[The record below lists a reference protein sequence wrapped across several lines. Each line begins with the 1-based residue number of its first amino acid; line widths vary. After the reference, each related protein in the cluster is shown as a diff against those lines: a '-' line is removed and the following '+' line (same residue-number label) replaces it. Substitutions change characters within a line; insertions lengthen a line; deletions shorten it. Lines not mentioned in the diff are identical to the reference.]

1 MAACA
6 SGAAV
11 RPSPTAVGPAPADA
25 QLVVTLRQPLAGE
38 VMSRLGAAGSL
49 PKLFAERAD
58 ELGAMTERIVLSVL
72 PEGRG
77 AVLALVP
84 RETYPAELIGWQLNV
99 SDLQFFS
106 GGASG
111 VRRYWS
117 NPETGFGILVFSNLI
132 YSFWLPPYEVAAGAA
147 GSGPA
152 PAVRELIRAARRG
165 SGVPLHPLA
174 APLSE
179 AHLFA
184 YLQDV
189 AGFAAQVYPATPGT
203 ARAMRRLQA
212 EAAWAAGD
220 LAGLEPDDPLL
231 LRAGVALQTDDPA
244 PYIAL
249 TRLLLVTLLA
259 QFDLLDAAALRGVQ
273 VGEGAPGSIAVTG
286 LRLPRAI
293 LAELMSAARRGA
305 DEAP

>member
-1 MAACA
+1 MTACA

-25 QLVVTLRQPLAGE
+25 QLVVTLRRPLAGE

-58 ELGAMTERIVLSVL
+58 ELGGMTERIVLSVL

-99 SDLQFFS
+99 SDLQFS
-106 GGASG
+106 GGGTSG

-132 YSFWLPPYEVAAGAA
+132 YSFWLPPDELAAGAA
-147 GSGPA
+147 GDGPA
-152 PAVRELIRAARRG
+152 PAVQALMRAARRG

-189 AGFAAQVYPATPGT
+189 AGFAAQAYPAAPGT
-203 ARAMRRLQA
+203 ARALRRLPA
-212 EAAWAAGD
+212 EAAWAAGV
-220 LAGLEPDDPLL
+220 LAGLEPDDPLVL
-231 LRAGVALQTDDPA
+231 QAGMALQTDDPA
-244 PYIAL
+244 PYLAL

-259 QFDLLDAAALRGVQ
+259 QFDLLDADALRGVQ
-273 VGEGAPGSIAVTG
+273 VGEGAPGTIAVTG
-286 LRLPRAI
+286 LRIPRRH
-293 LAELMSAARRGA
+293 LGELLSAARRGA

>member
-1 MAACA
+1 MIAACA

-11 RPSPTAVGPAPADA
+11 RPSPTAAGPAPADA
-25 QLVVTLRQPLAGE
+25 HLVVTLRQPLAGE
-38 VMSRLGAAGSL
+38 VMSGLGAAGSL
-49 PKLFAERAD
+49 PSLFAERAD
-58 ELGAMTERIVLSVL
+58 ELGGMTERIVLSVL

-99 SDLQFFS
+99 SDLQFS
-106 GGASG
+106 GGGG

-132 YSFWLPPYEVAAGAA
+132 YSFWIPPHEMTAGAA
-147 GSGPA
+147 GNGPA
-152 PAVRELIRAARRG
+152 PAVRALIRTARRG

-189 AGFAAQVYPATPGT
+189 AGFAAQWYSATPGT
-203 ARAMRRLQA
+203 ARTMRRLEA
-212 EAAWAAGD
+212 EAAWVAGE

-231 LRAGVALQTDDPA
+231 LQAGVALQTDDPA
-244 PYIAL
+244 PYLAL

-259 QFDLLDAAALRGVQ
+259 QFDLLDAAALRGVR
-273 VGEGAPGSIAVTG
+273 VGEGAPGSIEVTG
-286 LRLPRAI
+286 LRLPRRR